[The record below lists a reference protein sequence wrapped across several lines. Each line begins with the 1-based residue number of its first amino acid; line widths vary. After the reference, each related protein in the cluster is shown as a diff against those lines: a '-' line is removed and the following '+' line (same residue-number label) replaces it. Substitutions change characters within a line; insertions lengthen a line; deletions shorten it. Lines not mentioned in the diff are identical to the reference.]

1 MRFHFI
7 LQVKVLYSERP
18 IAEGEEICIAYVSYN
33 DIGSK
38 ISPIESR
45 LSLQTKWGITC
56 PEDCP
61 CRDPERRKI
70 IRQSRELDSII
81 YQMGSTMN
89 PEGALRAVKKL
100 VKNLESNF
108 HILMN
113 LQRAYHDGFQIAIMK
128 RKTISLGK
136 EYAKK
141 SYDIISSLQ
150 HPLSRDVLDGKRW
163 MENPEMHRNYLQLEG
178 W

>member
-7 LQVKVLYSERP
+7 LQVKILFSERP
-18 IAEGEEICIAYVSYN
+18 IEEGEEICIAYVNYS
-33 DIGSK
+33 DISST

-45 LSLQTKWGITC
+45 LSLQTTWGIIC

-61 CRDPERRKI
+61 CRDPERHKI
-70 IRQSRELDSII
+70 IRESRELDSRI
-81 YQMGSTMN
+81 YRMGSTN
-89 PEGALRAVKKL
+89 NTEGALRAVKKL
-100 VKNLESNF
+100 VENLESHF
-108 HILMN
+108 HTLTN
-113 LQRAYHDGFQIAIMK
+113 KWRAYHDGFQIAIMK